1 VTRAGEGAEPRV
13 FLGWDAAG
21 WRAALP
27 ESRPAP
33 RSSLDA
39 AAAWLLRRFGPD
51 LSGVVVALPGKRAG
65 RRLEELLVER
75 AAADPRARALWPP
88 EIVTSGELTDRLL
101 QLEAPPASRLLRT
114 LTWGQ
119 ALREAAPEAL
129 ARIAAAPPPADD
141 LPGWLA
147 LAEELRALHAALGAE
162 RLDFAAVG
170 QRVARELAGPAGE
183 SEAARW
189 AALAAVQALYRRHLA
204 ALGYGDPHDLR
215 GEAIEAGRLD
225 RSRRV
230 VLVGVVE
237 TSGLL
242 RAVVDGLGPL
252 VESLVFAPGERT
264 ADFDERGGV
273 RPGGWASAP
282 VPLSTAEWCVADGP
296 PEQAAAVIETL
307 ARWQE
312 RHAVDG
318 ITLGVPDTEVVP
330 YLRARLAEHGIPVRD
345 AQGLELLRTPLLR
358 TLGAL
363 ASFLE
368 RGRFDDLA
376 ALLREPP
383 IEAWLGARPSLA
395 GRDLP
400 ARLDAYQADHLPDRV
415 PQEWLGDE
423 RDAAPLRHLRAELAT
438 LLAELDDG
446 QRRPLRLWPAPIAA
460 LLARLVAAPPRDRD
474 RERAAEREQV
484 LLDTLEPLRDGL
496 LELLSLPAALDESTT
511 VGAGAA
517 LHAWMRAL
525 AGQAVPPAGG
535 EPAIELLGWLE
546 LPLDDAPLILTGFN
560 EGRVPEP
567 VGGPSLLRDE
577 LRRLL
582 GLPGDEARQA
592 RDAYFLCALAASGR
606 ELALVTGRRTAAG
619 DPLLPSRLL
628 FHCPDPEVP
637 ARLARWLPRD
647 DDEDAALDAAAAPP
661 PPLAPPRRPPLR
673 PLAAPITSMRVT
685 AFKLWL
691 QSPYRFYLE
700 CVEDLES
707 YVDERELSPLAFG
720 SLVHQ
725 VLEDFGRD
733 ERARVLT
740 EAEPIERVLLMR
752 LAARVAESYGA
763 TALPAVAVQIEQLR
777 HRLAGFARWQARR
790 AQAGWRI
797 HAVEWQPP
805 GGELPFVV
813 DGQPMGL
820 RGRIDRIDRHLDGSW
835 TILDYK
841 TGDGEAKHSHPDK
854 THRRGDGAWK
864 DLQLPLYAK
873 LAEPLAAEQGWTR
886 APGLGYV
893 VLPRDPLETGELMAG
908 WDEADLR
915 SAWDEAARVV
925 REVRA
930 GRFEELGDFP
940 DEPPVLAW
948 IAGRGLLAGDL
959 EREPADGDDEG
970 GGNGNGGNGDGA

>member
-1 VTRAGEGAEPRV
+1 MGEAADRRV
-13 FLGWDAAG
+13 FLGWDAGG
-21 WRAALP
+21 WRAALTGALP
-27 ESRPAP
+27 DGQPAP

-39 AAAWLLRRFGPD
+39 AAAWLLHRFGPD
-51 LSGVVVALPGKRAG
+51 LSGVVVAVPGKRAG

-88 EIVTSGELTDRLL
+88 EVVTAGALTDRLL
-101 QLEAPPASRLLRT
+101 QLERPAASRLLRT
-114 LTWGQ
+114 LIWTA
-119 ALREAAPEAL
+119 ALRETAPDAL

-162 RLDFAAVG
+162 RLDFAAVA

-183 SEAARW
+183 AEVAHW
-189 AALAAVQALYRRHLA
+189 AALAAVQQLYRRRLA
-204 ALGYGDPHDLR
+204 ALGCGDPHDLR

-252 VESLVFAPGERT
+252 VESLVFAPAERA

-273 RPGGWASAP
+273 RAERWAAAP
-282 VPLSTAEWCVADGP
+282 VPLPSAAWCVADGP
-296 PEQAAAVIETL
+296 AEQAAVVVETL

-318 ITLGVPDTEVVP
+318 VTLGVPDTEVVP

-415 PQEWLGDE
+415 PQEWLGDAS
-423 RDAAPLRHLRAELAT
+423 DAAPLRQLQAELAT
-438 LLAELDDG
+438 LLAELGDG

-460 LLARLVAAPPRDRD
+460 LLARLVAAPPRERD
-474 RERAAEREQV
+474 RAHAAEREQA

-496 LELLSLPAALDESTT
+496 LELASLPATLDDSTT

-517 LHAWMRAL
+517 LHALMRAL
-525 AGQAVPPAGG
+525 AGQAVPPSGG

-577 LRRLL
+577 LRRRL

-592 RDAYFLCALAASGR
+592 RDAYFLCTLAASGR
-606 ELALVTGRRTAAG
+606 ELALITGRRTAAG

-647 DDEDAALDAAAAPP
+647 DEELAAAAAPP
-661 PPLAPPRRPPLR
+661 PAPLAPPRRPPLR
-673 PLAAPITSMRVT
+673 PPAAPVTSMRVT
-685 AFKLWL
+685 SFKLWL

-700 CVEDLES
+700 CVEKLES
-707 YVDERELSPLAFG
+707 HVDERELSPLAFG

-740 EAEPIERVLLMR
+740 DAAAIERVLLAR

-777 HRLAGFARWQARR
+777 RRLAGFAQWQARR
-790 AQAGWRI
+790 VQEGWRI

-805 GGELPFVV
+805 SGELPFVV

-820 RGRIDRIDRHLDGSW
+820 RGRIDRIDRHLDGRW
-835 TILDYK
+835 AILDYK
-841 TGDGEAKHSHPDK
+841 TGDGEAKYSRPDK
-854 THRRGDGAWK
+854 MHRRGDGTWK
-864 DLQLPLYAK
+864 DLQLPLYGK
-873 LAEPLAAEQGWTR
+873 LAEPLAAAEGWTR
-886 APGLGYV
+886 APELGYV
-893 VLPRDPLETGELMAG
+893 VLPRDPLETGALMAE
-908 WDEADLR
+908 WTVDDLA

-930 GRFEELGDFP
+930 GNFEGLGDFP

-970 GGNGNGGNGDGA
+970 ADDGNGGNGDGA